1 MKKTFLNLSEEKKNT
16 IIDAIKDEFLVH
28 PFSDASVA
36 SIIDKAGIS
45 RGSFYQYFENLEE
58 AYFYILDLF
67 TKDTHEIFFNLLK
80 ENNFEYKKA
89 LEIYGNVLFEEMLQ
103 DEVYNLYKFKYLN
116 WTQDLEEKHTK
127 YLVENYGDEKKSSA
141 LLSEREDMMFIKAVV
156 HDLVCRLFSENW
168 TKEEFLE
175 KYNLYCEWIIK
186 GVNYGRTI

>member
-16 IIDAIKDEFLVH
+16 IIDAIKDEFLIH

>member
-1 MKKTFLNLSEEKKNT
+1 MKKTFSNLSEEKKNK
-16 IIDAIKDEFLVH
+16 IIYAIKEEFLLH

-36 SIIDKAGIS
+36 SIIDKASIS

-67 TKDTHEIFFNLLK
+67 TKDAHEIFYKLLK
-80 ENNFEYKKA
+80 ENDFESRQA
-89 LEIYGNVLFEEMLQ
+89 LDLYGNVLYEEILK
-103 DEVYNLYKFKYLN
+103 DDVYNLYKFRYLN
-116 WTQDLEEKHTK
+116 WTQDLERKHTK
-127 YLVENYGDEKKSSA
+127 YLVENNKDKEKISS

-156 HDLVCRLFSENW
+156 HDLVLRLFSENW
-168 TKEEFLE
+168 TKEEFLQ

>member
-89 LEIYGNVLFEEMLQ
+89 LEVYGNVLFEEMLQ

-116 WTQDLEEKHTK
+116 WTQELEEKHTK
-127 YLVENYGDEKKSSA
+127 YLVENHGDEKKSSA

-168 TKEEFLE
+168 TKEEFLQ